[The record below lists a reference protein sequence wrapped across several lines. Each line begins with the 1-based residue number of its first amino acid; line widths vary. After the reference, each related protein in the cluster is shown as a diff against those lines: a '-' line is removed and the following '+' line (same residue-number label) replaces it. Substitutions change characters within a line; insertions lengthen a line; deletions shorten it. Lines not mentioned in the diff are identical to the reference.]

1 MSKRYESNVKIVD
14 YRKDKPICCD
24 ESSDPEGPFC
34 FFYATFFKKVL
45 LHLPLSI
52 FEKELLT
59 ELNVTPA
66 RLHPNSWAFI
76 RAFIILCAQFDISS
90 SVEVTYCGC
99 PWTVPL
105 EEPCFPSSSL
115 HIRIWKENLLKFE
128 PQQEF
133 QPFWMDFPYIG
144 PLSQNSRVFGAWKIY
159 HQKIKGSTNSYRVWR
174 SSLAPPT

>member
-1 MSKRYESNVKIVD
+1 MYPSTKKDLLKETSYYTTHRRLRELRENGCTMSKRHDGHVKTVEC
-14 YRKDKPICCD
+14 REGEPICCD

-52 FEKELLT
+52 FKKELLT

-66 RLHPNSWAFI
+66 QLHPNSRAFI
-76 RAFIILCAQFDISS
+76 RAFIILCAQLDISLF
-90 SVEVTYCGC
+90 VEVFYTSLKLNTQVVNCGC

-115 HIRIWKENLLKFE
+115 HKRIWKANSLKFE
-128 PQQEF
+128 PQ
-133 QPFWMDFPYIG
+133 
-144 PLSQNSRVFGAWKIY
+144 
-159 HQKIKGSTNSYRVWR
+159 
-174 SSLAPPT
+174 